1 MDLQDKNSVLCKEAI
16 LFSNSQINHF
26 EIFFR
31 AGQHKM
37 TFNNVGQAAETAEAL
52 GGIQA
57 FYFCEDLKNEFESLA
72 ATVEIFVDF
81 TAEGMPK
88 IVPDFPKI
96 WESESVEKAFVNFVN
111 ITMEWDMVERP
122 IRNVD
127 IDPSTVRSGDFFAV
141 TGLDGLSAIIMYGS
155 GSYIDHSVM
164 ALWFD
169 DGLYI
174 VESTDPVIKRTPFD
188 EYMNIVHGS
197 DTLFSY
203 LPIND
208 ELAKKFNETAAR
220 EFYFSMEGAPYG
232 YHNFLYGWVD
242 TPEDNWPPVLPHHFA
257 PILFSWV

>member
-1 MDLQDKNSVLCKEAI
+1 
-16 LFSNSQINHF
+16 
-26 EIFFR
+26 
-31 AGQHKM
+31 
-37 TFNNVGQAAETAEAL
+37 
-52 GGIQA
+52 
-57 FYFCEDLKNEFESLA
+57 
-72 ATVEIFVDF
+72 
-81 TAEGMPK
+81 
-88 IVPDFPKI
+88 
-96 WESESVEKAFVNFVN
+96 
-111 ITMEWDMVERP
+111 MVERP